1 MLTCKLEILAPYLV
15 LAGLTVA
22 ISAVVV
28 IRTRH
33 ED

>member
-1 MLTCKLEILAPYLV
+1 MPTYKLEIVTPYLV